1 MTTEKQLESYLAT
14 LRLHLAPLT
23 LGEREEILK
32 EISAHVR
39 DSAEQSGATVETV
52 LARLEPAEALAK
64 EYRDGLLISRASR
77 SFSPL
82 LLLRATLRLSS
93 KGIAGIAVFFVG
105 LFGYAIGGG
114 LVITAL
120 LKPIFP
126 ANTGLGMLDG
136 HGVSAGVLFPPPAA
150 PAHEVLGMSYILIA
164 LVAGSLTLLST
175 TWAIRVF
182 LGLSRGLEAQLSR
195 LE

>member
-77 SFSPL
+77 
-82 LLLRATLRLSS
+82 LSS

-126 ANTGLGMLDG
+126 ANTGLWMLDG
-136 HGVSAGVLFPPPAA
+136 HVVSSGVLFPPPAA